1 MSERYRNRKFTPAVL
16 RALELAAAV
25 ASEEIIAAHVAYV
38 LELIELAGDRSP
50 PQRVMEI
57 YLRLH
62 GLTDRLGVVVH
73 NRVLAELGH
82 RERLSPRPPEQD
94 PPPAPPDPPEQEA
107 RGRFGFLRGRF
118 RGRVQ
123 TELRRW
129 IELHTGRSEVRL
141 LDIHVRNAIVFV
153 AALPPEVPTREAVA
167 LYGDRVGVRP
177 EVGEMLYWL
186 VLNRLCVKELPSSQP
201 ADVFDLRL
209 PSASSD
215 IRRIGTPA

>member
-1 MSERYRNRKFTPAVL
+1 MSERYRSRKFTPAVH

-38 LELIELAGDRSP
+38 LELIEIAGDRAT

-62 GLTDRLGVVVH
+62 GLTDRVGVVVH

-82 RERLSPRPPEQD
+82 RERLSPRPPEQ
-94 PPPAPPDPPEQEA
+94 PAPAAPTEPPEQEA

-153 AALPPEVPTREAVA
+153 ATLPSEVPTREAVA

-186 VLNRLCVKELPSSQP
+186 VLNRLGEKELPSTRQP
-201 ADVFDLRL
+201 DVFDLRL
-209 PSASSD
+209 PGVSPD
-215 IRRIGTPA
+215 IRRIGTTA